1 MTRKDAQQAF
11 LDMAAAVKPGGTIL
25 LFGHTPVLIAVPYMA
40 QVLKLELISSVAARP
55 DHTELFQF
63 YRLRTPA

>member
-1 MTRKDAQQAF
+1 
-11 LDMAAAVKPGGTIL
+11 
-25 LFGHTPVLIAVPYMA
+25 VLIAVPYMA

-55 DHTELFQF
+55 GHTELFQF